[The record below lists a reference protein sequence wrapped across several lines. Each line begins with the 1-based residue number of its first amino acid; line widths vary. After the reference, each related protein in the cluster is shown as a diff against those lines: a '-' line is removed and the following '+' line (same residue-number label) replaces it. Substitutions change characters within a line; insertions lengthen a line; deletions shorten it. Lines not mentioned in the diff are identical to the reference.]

1 MGYDFDGDLAD
12 PAGSVFCSHGAGV
25 VVPWDQVKKHMHVQT
40 PLDKR
45 RAAGVDLPDRKE
57 REDESSG
64 AGVPEG
70 RSGAGAGGGR
80 SSAAGTGEGCRRR
93 IMRTGSWRRFLS
105 VPTGNRSAAIRR
117 EMPWARERPEA
128 GVQASRVME
137 PAAARVQTAQARK
150 RPGAGGRA
158 AAVPGHGGQTA
169 RTGRAAGELERQ
181 IPAPAQRRN
190 IFWWTATTLFSPG
203 RS

>member
-1 MGYDFDGDLAD
+1 M
-12 PAGSVFCSHGAGV
+12 
-25 VVPWDQVKKHMHVQT
+25 WI
-40 PLDKR
+40 
-45 RAAGVDLPDRKE
+45 LPDRKE

-80 SSAAGTGEGCRRR
+80 SSAAGTGGGAGRLSASYYEDKELEE
-93 IMRTGSWRRFLS
+93 IFKRTYGEPKRSY
-105 VPTGNRSAAIRR
+105 PPGNA
-117 EMPWARERPEA
+117 WVRERPKP
-128 GVQASRVME
+128 GVQAAWAME

>member
-1 MGYDFDGDLAD
+1 MWIFRTGKNGRTKAPEPESRRDGQ
-12 PAGSVFCSHGAGV
+12 
-25 VVPWDQVKKHMHVQT
+25 VPGQ
-40 PLDKR
+40 
-45 RAAGVDLPDRKE
+45 AE
-57 REDESSG
+57 
-64 AGVPEG
+64 
-70 RSGAGAGGGR
+70 AGA
-80 SSAAGTGEGCRRR
+80 AQQALAEEPEGCRRR
-93 IMRTGSWRRFLS
+93 IMKIKNWRRYLS

-117 EMPWARERPEA
+117 ETPWVRERPKP
-128 GVQASRVME
+128 GVQAAWAME

>member
-80 SSAAGTGEGCRRR
+80 SSAAGTGGGAGRLSASYYEDKELEEIFKRTYGEPKRSYPPGNALGQRTAEAR
-93 IMRTGSWRRFLS
+93 STGGPGHRTGGGQRTDG
-105 VPTGNRSAAIRR
+105 PG
-117 EMPWARERPEA
+117 
-128 GVQASRVME
+128 
-137 PAAARVQTAQARK
+137 RK
-150 RPGAGGRA
+150 RMWDG
-158 AAVPGHGGQTA
+158 PGHREQPG
-169 RTGRAAGELERQ
+169 RTEKPAGEQKRQ

>member
-1 MGYDFDGDLAD
+1 M
-12 PAGSVFCSHGAGV
+12 

-70 RSGAGAGGGR
+70 TVQMPGRRRPEQRSSTGGGARKASASYYEDKELEEIFKRTYGEPKR
-80 SSAAGTGEGCRRR
+80 SY
-93 IMRTGSWRRFLS
+93 
-105 VPTGNRSAAIRR
+105 PPGNA
-117 EMPWARERPEA
+117 WVRERPKP
-128 GVQASRVME
+128 GVQAAWAME